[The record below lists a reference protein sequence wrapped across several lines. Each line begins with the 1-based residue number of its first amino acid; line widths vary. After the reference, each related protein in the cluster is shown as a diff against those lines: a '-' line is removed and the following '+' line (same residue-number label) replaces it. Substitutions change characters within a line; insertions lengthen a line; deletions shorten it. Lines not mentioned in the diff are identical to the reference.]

1 MATAIAKPRFPCGF
15 LKDWQSMTD
24 RRFHLGWFMNFTPDE
39 WREPFGQG
47 GLPWDGKFY
56 VEMAQALERA
66 CFDYIMIE
74 DKLMV
79 PQTFGGSTEL
89 SLTNAMM
96 VPKHDPAPLAVAMGM
111 ATSRLGVVA
120 TMSTLAY
127 PPFMLAR
134 LSSTIDSLTS
144 GRFGWN
150 IVTSAEDLTAQNFGL
165 EKLPPRDL
173 RYAMAE
179 EYMDVVNKL
188 FASWEKDAVVLDR
201 ERGVYADHTKVHPIH
216 HKGDFYSVRGPLNTV
231 PSPQHRPVYVQAG
244 ASPKGRDFAAQHAD
258 SIVSVASGVESMK
271 AFRADIRARAAAA
284 GRDPDSIKVMFCVTP
299 VLGETQEEAQAK
311 QQRMISAPHFINDML
326 SSISAITEIDFAQFD
341 LDKPLPYELKTNGEQ
356 GSLDKFQQW
365 GSGKTL
371 RELVVGG
378 VGGLVSSVELIGTPD
393 QVAERMGEVMDEV
406 GGDGFLITTPVLRVS
421 RRQIIEVA
429 DGLVPALQKR
439 GLVRTAYAH
448 ETLREN
454 LMAF

>member
-1 MATAIAKPRFPCGF
+1 
-15 LKDWQSMTD
+15 MTD
-24 RRFHLGWFMNFTPDE
+24 PRFHLGWFMNFTPDE

-47 GLPWDGKFY
+47 GYPWDGKFY
-56 VEMAQALERA
+56 MEMARSLERA

-79 PQTFGGSTEL
+79 PESFGGSRDL
-89 SLTNAMM
+89 SLKHAMM

-120 TMSTLAY
+120 TLSTLAY
-127 PPFMLAR
+127 PPFLLAR
-134 LSSTIDSLTS
+134 LSSTIDSLTG

-150 IVTSAEDLTAQNFGL
+150 IVTSAEDLAAQNFGL
-165 EKLPPRDL
+165 EKLPAREL

-179 EYMDVVNKL
+179 EYLEVVNKL

-201 ERGVYADHTKVHPIH
+201 EAGIYADPEKVHTID
-216 HKGDFYSVRGPLNTV
+216 HKGRFFSVRGPLNTV
-231 PSPQHRPVYVQAG
+231 PSPQHRPVYLQAG
-244 ASPKGRDFAAQHAD
+244 ASPKGRDFAARHAD
-258 SIVSVASGVESMK
+258 SIISVASGIASMK
-271 AFRADIRARAAAA
+271 AFRDDIRARAVAI

-299 VLGETQEEAQAK
+299 VLGETREEAEEK
-311 QQRMISAPHFINDML
+311 QQRMVSSPHFIADIL
-326 SSISAITEIDFAQFD
+326 ASISAITEIDFAQFD
-341 LDKPLPYELKTNGEQ
+341 LDQPLPHRLETNGEQ

-371 RELVVGG
+371 RELVVSGA
-378 VGGLVSSVELIGTPD
+378 GGLVSSIELVGTPD
-393 QVAERMGEVMDEV
+393 QVAERMGAVMAEV

-421 RRQIIEVA
+421 RRQILEVV

-454 LMAF
+454 LLEF

>member
-1 MATAIAKPRFPCGF
+1 
-15 LKDWQSMTD
+15 MTD
-24 RRFHLGWFMNFTPDE
+24 PRFHLGWFMNFTPDE

-47 GLPWDGKFY
+47 GLPWDGRFY
-56 VEMAQALERA
+56 TEMAQSLERA

-79 PQTFGGSTEL
+79 PETFGGSRDL
-89 SLTNAMM
+89 SLKHAMM

-111 ATSRLGVVA
+111 ATRRLGVVA
-120 TMSTLAY
+120 TLSTLAY
-127 PPFMLAR
+127 PPFLLAR
-134 LSSTIDSLTS
+134 LSSTIDSLTG

-150 IVTSAEDLTAQNFGL
+150 IVTSAENLAAQNFGL
-165 EKLPPRDL
+165 ETLPPRDL

-179 EYMDVVNKL
+179 EYLEVVNKL

-201 ERGVYADHTKVHPIH
+201 EAGIYADPAKVHTID
-216 HKGDFYSVRGPLNTV
+216 HKGEFFRVRGPLNTV
-231 PSPQHRPVYVQAG
+231 PSPQHRPVYLQAG
-244 ASPKGRDFAAQHAD
+244 ASPKGRDFAARHAEA
-258 SIVSVASGVESMK
+258 IISVASGVESMK
-271 AFRADIRARAAAA
+271 AFRDDIRARAVAI

-299 VLGETQEEAQAK
+299 VLGETRAEAEEK
-311 QQRMISAPHFINDML
+311 QRRMVSAPHFIADIL
-326 SSISAITEIDFAQFD
+326 ASISAITEIDFAQFD
-341 LDKPLPYELKTNGEQ
+341 LDQPLPRRLETNGEQ

-371 RELVVGG
+371 RELVVSGA
-378 VGGLVSSVELIGTPD
+378 GGLVSSLELVGTPD
-393 QVAERMGEVMDEV
+393 QVAERMGAVMAEV

-421 RRQIIEVA
+421 RRQILDVV

-454 LMAF
+454 LLEF